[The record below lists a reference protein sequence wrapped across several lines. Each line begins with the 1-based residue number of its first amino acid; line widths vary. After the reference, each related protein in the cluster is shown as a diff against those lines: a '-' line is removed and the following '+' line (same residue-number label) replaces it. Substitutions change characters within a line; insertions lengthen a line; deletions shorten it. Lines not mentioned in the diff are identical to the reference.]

1 MSFVMH
7 FLGTGSA
14 ASLALGSASAVLE
27 RDERPIL
34 LLDCGPSTPD
44 RYAAAFASLPSAIFL
59 THAHLDHIGGLETF
73 FYQATFKQ
81 AQIKLYAPVSLV
93 PMLHARLAEFP
104 GLAEGGK
111 NFWDAFQLIPVSN
124 SFFHHGLIFSVFPV
138 RHHAPNT
145 AFGLALAGQ
154 FVYSGDTRP
163 VPEVFAHFGAGNE
176 TLFHDCAL
184 NANPSHTGIDDL
196 EREYPAALRQR
207 MYLYHQ
213 HDQAEA
219 NKIAERGWRVLS
231 AGARIAL
238 GCAAHVVQGDKK

>member
-1 MSFVMH
+1 MSFVLH

-14 ASLALGSASAVLE
+14 TSMALGSASAVLE
-27 RDERPIL
+27 RDSSPLL

-44 RYAAAFASLPSAIFL
+44 RYGASYQDLPQAIFL
-59 THAHLDHIGGLETF
+59 THAHLDHIGGLETI
-73 FYQATFKQ
+73 FYQATFYQGTLKPK
-81 AQIKLYAPVSLV
+81 QIKLYAPVSLV

-104 GLAEGGK
+104 GLAEGGR

-124 SFFHHGLIFSVFPV
+124 TFFHEGLIFSVFPV

-184 NANPSHTGIDDL
+184 NANPSHSGIADL
-196 EREYPAALRQR
+196 EREYSPALRQR

-213 HDQAEA
+213 HDQSEA
-219 NKIAERGWRVLS
+219 DKIAERGWRVLTP
-231 AGARIAL
+231 GARIAL
-238 GCAAHVVQGDKK
+238 GG

>member
-1 MSFVMH
+1 MSFTMH

-14 ASLALGSASAVLE
+14 ASLTLGSASAVLE
-27 RDERPIL
+27 RDEYPIL
-34 LLDCGPSTPD
+34 LLDSGPSTPE
-44 RYAAAFASLPSAIFL
+44 RYAGAYGRLPGAIFL

-81 AQIKLYAPVSLV
+81 VQIKLYAPVSLV

-124 SFFHHGLIFSVFPV
+124 SFFHDGLIFSVFPV

-196 EREYPAALRQR
+196 EREYPDALRKR

-213 HDQAEA
+213 HDQTEA
-219 NKIAERGWRVLS
+219 NKIAQRGWRVLS

-238 GCAAHVVQGDKK
+238 GSGARIVRGGSK

>member
-1 MSFVMH
+1 MSFSLH

-14 ASLALGSASAVLE
+14 TSMALGSASAVLE
-27 RDERPIL
+27 RDASPVL

-44 RYAAAFASLPSAIFL
+44 RYAATYKDLPHAIFL

-73 FYQATFKQ
+73 FYQATFKPK
-81 AQIKLYAPVSLV
+81 QIKLYAPVSLV

-104 GLAEGGK
+104 GLAEGGR
-111 NFWDAFQLIPVSN
+111 NFWDAFQLVPVS
-124 SFFHHGLIFSVFPV
+124 SAFFHDGLIYSVFPV

-184 NANPSHTGIDDL
+184 NANPSHSGIADL
-196 EREYPAALRQR
+196 EREYSDALRQR

-213 HDQAEA
+213 HDQNEA
-219 NKIAERGWRVLS
+219 KQISDRGWRVLTP
-231 AGARIAL
+231 GARIAL
-238 GCAAHVVQGDKK
+238 GA

>member
-1 MSFVMH
+1 MMSFTLH

-14 ASLALGSASAVLE
+14 TSMALGSASAVLE
-27 RDERPIL
+27 RDASPLL

-44 RYAAAFASLPSAIFL
+44 RYKAAYDDLPPAIFL
-59 THAHLDHIGGLETF
+59 THAHLDHIGGLEAF
-73 FYQATFKQ
+73 FYQASFKPT
-81 AQIKLYAPVSLV
+81 QIKLYAPVSLV

-104 GLAEGGK
+104 GLAEGGR

-124 SFFHHGLIFSVFPV
+124 AFFHAGLIFSVFPV

-184 NANPSHTGIDDL
+184 NGNPSHSGIADL
-196 EREYPAALRQR
+196 EREYSNALRQR

-213 HDQAEA
+213 ADQSEA
-219 NKIAERGWRVLS
+219 NKIAERGWRVL
-231 AGARIAL
+231 APGARIAL
-238 GCAAHVVQGDKK
+238 GG

>member
-1 MSFVMH
+1 MSFAMH

-27 RDERPIL
+27 RNERAIL
-34 LLDCGPSTPD
+34 LLDCGPRTPD
-44 RYAAAFASLPSAIFL
+44 RDRAAYGELPGAIFL

-73 FYQATFKQ
+73 FYQAIFKP

-124 SFFHHGLIFSVFPV
+124 TFFHEGLVFSVFPV

-176 TLFHDCAL
+176 TLFHDCTFT
-184 NANPSHTGIDDL
+184 ANPSHTGVEDL
-196 EREYPAALRQR
+196 EREYANALRQR

-213 HDQAEA
+213 HNQVEA
-219 NKIAERGWRVLS
+219 NKIAERGWRVLTP
-231 AGARIAL
+231 GARIAL
-238 GCAAHVVQGDKK
+238 GGQHA

>member
-1 MSFVMH
+1 MSFTMH

-14 ASLALGSASAVLE
+14 TSMALGSASAVLE
-27 RDERPIL
+27 RDTAPIL

-44 RYAAAFASLPSAIFL
+44 RYGEAYADLPAAIFL

-73 FYQATFKQ
+73 FYQASFKHK
-81 AQIKLYAPVSLV
+81 QIKLYAPVSLV

-104 GLAEGGK
+104 GLAEGGR

-124 SFFHHGLIFSVFPV
+124 TFFHDGLIFSVFPV

-176 TLFHDCAL
+176 TLFHDCAF
-184 NANPSHTGIDDL
+184 NANPSHSGIADL
-196 EREYPAALRQR
+196 EREYSGALRQR

-213 HDQAEA
+213 HDQNEA
-219 NKIAERGWRVLS
+219 NKIAERGWRVL
-231 AGARIAL
+231 APGARIAL
-238 GCAAHVVQGDKK
+238 GV

>member
-1 MSFVMH
+1 M
-7 FLGTGSA
+7 
-14 ASLALGSASAVLE
+14 ALGSASAVLE
-27 RDERPIL
+27 RDTSPLL

-44 RYAAAFASLPSAIFL
+44 RYAASYQDLPNAIFL

-73 FYQATFKQ
+73 FYQATFKHK
-81 AQIKLYAPVSLV
+81 QIKLYAPVSLV

-104 GLAEGGK
+104 GLAEGGR

-124 SFFHHGLIFSVFPV
+124 TFFHDGLIFSVFPV

-184 NANPSHTGIDDL
+184 NANPSHSGIADL
-196 EREYPAALRQR
+196 EREYSSALRQR

-213 HDQAEA
+213 HDQNEA
-219 NKIAERGWRVLS
+219 KQISDRGWRVLTP
-231 AGARIAL
+231 GARIAL
-238 GCAAHVVQGDKK
+238 GA

>member
-1 MSFVMH
+1 MSFTMH

-14 ASLALGSASAVLE
+14 VSLALGSASAVLQ
-27 RDERPIL
+27 RDERAIL

-44 RYAAAFASLPSAIFL
+44 RYAAAYERLPGAIFL

-73 FYQATFKQ
+73 FYQATFMQ
-81 AQIKLYAPVSLV
+81 AQIKLYAPVTLV

-104 GLAEGGK
+104 GLAEGGR

-124 SFFHHGLIFSVFPV
+124 SFFHDGLIFSVFPV

-184 NANPSHTGIDDL
+184 NGNPSHTGIDDL
-196 EREYPAALRQR
+196 EREYSHALRQR

-213 HDQAEA
+213 HDQDDAD
-219 NKIAERGWRVLS
+219 KIAERGWRVL
-231 AGARIAL
+231 APGARIAL
-238 GCAAHVVQGDKK
+238 GA

>member
-1 MSFVMH
+1 MSFTMH

-14 ASLALGSASAVLE
+14 VSLALGSASAVLE
-27 RDERPIL
+27 RDERAIL

-44 RYAAAFASLPSAIFL
+44 RYTAAYGRLPV
-59 THAHLDHIGGLETF
+59 T
-73 FYQATFKQ
+73 
-81 AQIKLYAPVSLV
+81 LV
-93 PMLHARLAEFP
+93 AMLHARLAEFP
-104 GLAEGGK
+104 GLAEGGR

-124 SFFHHGLIFSVFPV
+124 SFFHDDLIFSVFPV

-184 NANPSHTGIDDL
+184 NANPSHTGIADL
-196 EREYPAALRQR
+196 EREYSEALRQR

-213 HDQAEA
+213 HDQNDAD
-219 NKIAERGWRVLS
+219 KIAERGWRVL
-231 AGARIAL
+231 APGARIAL
-238 GCAAHVVQGDKK
+238 GV

>member
-1 MSFVMH
+1 MH

-14 ASLALGSASAVLE
+14 TSMALGSASAVLE
-27 RDERPIL
+27 RNARPLL

-44 RYAAAFASLPSAIFL
+44 RYAAAYTDLPAAIFL

-73 FYQATFKQ
+73 FYQATFNHK
-81 AQIKLYAPVSLV
+81 QIKLYAPVSLV

-104 GLAEGGK
+104 GLAEGGR

-124 SFFHHGLIFSVFPV
+124 TFFHDTLIFSVFPV

-184 NANPSHTGIDDL
+184 NANPSHSGIADL
-196 EREYPAALRQR
+196 EREYSSALRQR

-213 HDQAEA
+213 HDQNEA
-219 NKIAERGWRVLS
+219 SKITERGWRVL
-231 AGARIAL
+231 APGARITL
-238 GCAAHVVQGDKK
+238 GA